1 MVQVPASLL
10 WLVILMIHEQLP
22 SSHCHQPAP
31 NSLIMLEPAVTIGCA
46 EKKRLEPGREQAGGG
61 SGRGEK
67 LPPDPKM
74 AQREFQTAAGL
85 SPTNSL
91 AAEFQSVTHM
101 LLLPAGLSQRD
112 RSLINLPQ
120 AQF

>member
-1 MVQVPASLL
+1 
-10 WLVILMIHEQLP
+10 
-22 SSHCHQPAP
+22 
-31 NSLIMLEPAVTIGCA
+31 MLEPAVTIGCA